1 MIDENTGMCQN
12 MCQLNKTLIVFF
24 DGNELKRIHA
34 LFLQISI
41 ESKSLFVTD
50 NLFESNSLRRNT
62 LKLLLLTF
70 ILYFHKIFPMIF

>member
-12 MCQLNKTLIVFF
+12 MFLLNKTLIVFFF

-50 NLFESNSLRRNT
+50 YSFESNSLRRNT
-62 LKLLLLTF
+62 
-70 ILYFHKIFPMIF
+70 